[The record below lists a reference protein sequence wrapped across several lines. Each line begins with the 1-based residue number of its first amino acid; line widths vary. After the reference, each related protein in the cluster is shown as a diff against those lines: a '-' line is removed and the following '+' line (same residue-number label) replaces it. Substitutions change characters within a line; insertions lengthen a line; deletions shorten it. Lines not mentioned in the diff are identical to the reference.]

1 MDTSLT
7 PVTTSLDVELLRND
21 FPALH
26 QRAHDHPLVYLDN
39 AATTQKPQQVIDRIS
54 RYYESENSNVHRG
67 VHYLSQVATDAYEG
81 ARRTIASYI
90 NATDPR
96 EVIFTRGTTES
107 INLVAACFGE
117 SLEPGGEVLISTMEH
132 HSNIVPWQMLCEKRE
147 CTLKVIPL
155 SDSGEIIYEEFERL
169 LSERT
174 RILAVCHTSNAL
186 GTINPIRQ
194 MIRDAHALEVPVL
207 IDGAQALPHGPVDV
221 QELDCD
227 FLCFS
232 SHKMFGPTGV
242 GILYGKEAML
252 ESLPPYQGG
261 GDMIESVSF
270 EGTTYNELP
279 HRFEAGTPNI
289 AGVIGLE
296 AAVKY
301 LQKASPSAIAAY
313 EAELTEYATKTLSA
327 IEGLR
332 IIGTARQKVPVV
344 SFLVGN
350 IHPYDCG
357 TILDRLGI
365 AVRTG
370 HHCTQPLMQ
379 RFGIPGTARASFA
392 FYNTFEEVDVLAD
405 GIRKAKSMLMR

>member
-1 MDTSLT
+1 MN
-7 PVTTSLDVELLRND
+7 VELLRKD

-26 QRAHDHPLVYLDN
+26 QSAHDHPLVYLDN
-39 AATTQKPQQVIDRIS
+39 AATTQKPQSVIDRIR

-67 VHYLSQVATDAYEG
+67 VHFLSQLATDAYEG

-90 NATDPR
+90 NASDPR

-107 INLVAACFGE
+107 INLVASSYGASFV
-117 SLEPGGEVLISTMEH
+117 PGDEVLISTMEH
-132 HSNIVPWQMLCEKRE
+132 HSNIVPWQMLCERRG
-147 CTLKVIPL
+147 CTLKVIPV
-155 SDSGEIIYEEFERL
+155 SDEGEIIYEEFERL

-174 RILAVCHTSNAL
+174 KILAVCHTSNAL
-186 GTINPIRQ
+186 GTVNPIQR
-194 MIRDAHALEVPVL
+194 MIRDAHALGVPVL
-207 IDGAQALPHGPVDV
+207 IDAAQALPHGPMDV
-221 QELDCD
+221 RELDCD

-242 GILYGKEAML
+242 GVLYGKQDLL

-301 LQKASPSAIAAY
+301 LQKVSPAAISSY
-313 EAELTEYATKTLSA
+313 EAELTDYATKTISS
-327 IEGLR
+327 IDGVR
-332 IIGTARQKVPVV
+332 IVGTAKRKVPVM
-344 SFLVGN
+344 SFLVGD

-370 HHCTQPLMQ
+370 HHCTQPLMH
-379 RFGIPGTARASFA
+379 RFGIPGTARASLA
-392 FYNTFEEVDVLAD
+392 FYNTFGEVDALAD

>member
-1 MDTSLT
+1 MDTTLT
-7 PVTTSLDVELLRND
+7 PATTTLDVEVLRRD

-26 QRAHDHPLVYLDN
+26 QRAHDRPLVYLDN
-39 AATTQKPQQVIDRIS
+39 AATTQKPQSVIDRIR

-67 VHYLSQVATDAYEG
+67 VHYLSQLATDAYEG

-107 INLVAACFGE
+107 INVVAASFGA
-117 SLEPGGEVLISTMEH
+117 SFAPGDEVLISTMEH
-132 HSNIVPWQMLCEKRE
+132 HSNIVPWQMLCEKRG
-147 CTLKVIPL
+147 CTLQVIPV
-155 SDSGEIIYEEFERL
+155 SDKGEIVYEEFERL

-186 GTINPIRQ
+186 GTVNPIER
-194 MIRDAHALEVPVL
+194 MIRDAHALGVPVL

-221 QELDCD
+221 QALDCD

-242 GILYGKEAML
+242 GVLYGKQDLL
-252 ESLPPYQGG
+252 ETLPPYQGG

-289 AGVIGLE
+289 AGVVGLE

-301 LQKASPSAIAAY
+301 LQEVSPAAISSY
-313 EAELTEYATKTLSA
+313 EAELTAYATKTLSSV
-327 IEGLR
+327 EGVR
-332 IIGTARQKVPVV
+332 IVGTAENKVPVM
-344 SFLVGN
+344 SFLVGD

-370 HHCTQPLMQ
+370 HHCTQPLMH
-379 RFGIPGTARASFA
+379 RLGIPGTARASLA
-392 FYNTFEEVDVLAD
+392 FYNTFDEVDALAD
-405 GIRKAKSMLMR
+405 GIRKVKSMLMR